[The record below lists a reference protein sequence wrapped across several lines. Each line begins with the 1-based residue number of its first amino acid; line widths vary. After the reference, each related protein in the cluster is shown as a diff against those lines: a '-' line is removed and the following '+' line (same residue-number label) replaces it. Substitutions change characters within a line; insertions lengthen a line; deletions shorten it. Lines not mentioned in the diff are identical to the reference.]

1 MFCDLFSARKYLD
14 VCNVTQLEK
23 DTVLVSYDSKLS
35 REDDYCL
42 VSGFDFEWK
51 GEREA
56 KFSRYLE
63 HCIDAHIFTIND
75 PSKVYILSK

>member
-1 MFCDLFSARKYLD
+1 MFRDLFSARKYLD

-35 REDDYCL
+35 REDNFWL
-42 VSGFDFEWK
+42 VSGYDFEQEVK
-51 GEREA
+51 GEA

-63 HCIDAHIFTIND
+63 HCFDAHIFTIND

>member
-35 REDDYCL
+35 REDDSRL
-42 VSGFDFEWK
+42 VSGSDFE
-51 GEREA
+51 
-56 KFSRYLE
+56 
-63 HCIDAHIFTIND
+63 
-75 PSKVYILSK
+75 